1 MHDTFGLIAEPAAAK
16 ADPRGAVA
24 LAGVALDHRR
34 ANSYLARPGDR
45 MKHIFLLIDG
55 WAARYRLLSDG
66 RRQITALFLPGDL
79 CDLAW
84 RDGGK
89 DGGKDGGRAVQHVI
103 AITAI
108 RALRIE
114 LGTFERQIECDP
126 GARTIVDHEAHL
138 LAEAQCEWLVS
149 LGRRS
154 AVERLAHLFCEL
166 VERIG
171 AVNAGGIGRCE
182 MPLTQ
187 TDMADITGLTPV
199 HVNRTLQQMRR
210 SGLIELKSR
219 QLKLR
224 DFARIKKIA
233 FFRSSADNPPLKN
246 NLSGAL
252 RLFQGFP
259 AAQSRLAQVM
269 SG

>member
-1 MHDTFGLIAEPAAAK
+1 MHETFGLPAEPAAAT
-16 ADPRGAVA
+16 AEPR
-24 LAGVALDHRR
+24 AGVTLDHRR

-45 MKHIFLLIDG
+45 MTHIFLLIDG
-55 WAARYRLLSDG
+55 WSVRYRLLNDG
-66 RRQITALFLPGDL
+66 RRQITAIFVPGDL

-84 RDGGK
+84 RGEES
-89 DGGKDGGRAVQHVI
+89 ATQHVI
-103 AITAI
+103 AITPI
-108 RALRIE
+108 RALCIE
-114 LGTFERQIECDP
+114 LGAFERQIERDP
-126 GARTIVDHEAHL
+126 GTRTIVDHEAHVV
-138 LAEAQCEWLVS
+138 AEAQSEWLVS
-149 LGRRS
+149 LGRRN
-154 AVERLAHLFCEL
+154 AVERLAYLFCEL

-171 AVNAGGIGRCE
+171 VVNASGAGRCD

-233 FFRSSADNPPLKN
+233 FFRSTADNPPLKN
-246 NLSGAL
+246 NLPEALKVFQNIPGA
-252 RLFQGFP
+252 GAVP
-259 AAQSRLAQVM
+259 THGRLAHA
-269 SG
+269 